1 MKVRVN
7 WDTDGRSVKELG
19 LSEVVDMPT
28 MNEENIADYL
38 SDEYGYC
45 VFGFNIEQV

>member
-7 WDTDGRSVKELG
+7 WDTDSFSVEELG
-19 LSEVVDMPT
+19 LQEVVDMPT
-28 MNEENIADYL
+28 LDINEIADYL

-45 VFGFNIEQV
+45 VESFEIINN

>member
-7 WDTDGRSVKELG
+7 WDTDGFSIWELG
-19 LSEVVDMPT
+19 LQEVVDIPT
-28 MNEENIADYL
+28 LDINDIADYL

-45 VFGFNIEQV
+45 VESFEIINN